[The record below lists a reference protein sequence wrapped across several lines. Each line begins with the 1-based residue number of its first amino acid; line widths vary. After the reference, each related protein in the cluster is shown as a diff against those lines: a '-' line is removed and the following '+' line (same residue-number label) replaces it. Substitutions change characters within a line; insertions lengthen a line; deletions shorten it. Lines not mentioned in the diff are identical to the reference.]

1 MNFIEC
7 LKTKSAWEIVFHRG
21 WSSTVK
27 EIYFDEEKAIE
38 NWEKLT
44 GREYSDYNNYTK
56 KYCGHPD
63 YGYTYY
69 TLNEVSLGEELDE
82 RENLIKNGIV
92 EEKIA
97 EIMAEAD
104 NRLYYKGYNACEKE
118 NKAKIEDIIKQLKAM
133 F

>member
-21 WSSTVK
+21 WISTLK
-27 EIYFDEEKAIE
+27 EIYFDEKKAIE
-38 NWEKLT
+38 NWEKLA
-44 GREYSDYNNYTK
+44 GWEYSDYNNYTE
-56 KYCGHPD
+56 KYCGYPD
-63 YGYTYY
+63 YDYTYY
-69 TLNEVSLGEELDE
+69 TLNKVSLGEELDE

-104 NRLYYKGYNACEKE
+104 NRLYYKGYNACEEE